1 MKFYSNIYKANKE
14 NLAKASKL
22 IKSGAVI
29 AIPTETVYG
38 LAGNAYRNDSV
49 KKIYALKNR
58 PRNNPLIV
66 HFPSLAA
73 MQREVVI
80 NDQLIILAKH
90 FSPGPL
96 TYILP
101 LKKGSKISKLVL
113 NSKKQIACR
122 IPNNKT
128 FLSVLKQSGVPIAA
142 PSANLSNQ
150 VSTTRAIDVHKE
162 FGNKL
167 PLILHSKKINI
178 GLESTVISLGSTINI
193 LRPGAITAEMI
204 SKVLNKRVFEK
215 KHKGDVVAPG
225 QFQKHYSPGIPVY
238 LNKTRAKKD
247 GALLVFGKH
256 KIAKNIFFLSKQ
268 SSLQEA
274 ASNLYVYLRKAKELG
289 YNSVSITKIPN
300 KGIGKAINNRLIR
313 ASR

>member
-1 MKFYSNIYKANKE
+1 MKFYSNIYKPNKE

-38 LAGNAYRNDSV
+38 LAGNAYRNDAI
-49 KKIYALKNR
+49 KKIYSLKNR
-58 PRNNPLIV
+58 PKNNPLIV

-80 NDQLIILAKH
+80 NDQLIKLAKH

-96 TYILP
+96 TYILS

-150 VSTTRAIDVHKE
+150 VSTTRAIDVQKE
-162 FGNKL
+162 FGDKL
-167 PLILHSKKINI
+167 PLILHSKKTSI

-193 LRPGAITAEMI
+193 LRPGAITAQMI

-225 QFQKHYSPGIPVY
+225 QFKKHYSPGIPVY
-238 LNKTRAKKD
+238 LNKTKAKKD
-247 GALLVFGKH
+247 GALLVFGKY
-256 KIAKNIFFLSKQ
+256 KPAKNIFFLSKQ

-274 ASNLYVYLRKAKELG
+274 ASNLYVYLRKIKELG
-289 YNSVSITKIPN
+289 YSSVSITKIPN
-300 KGIGKAINNRLIR
+300 KGIGKAINDRLTR
-313 ASR
+313 ASK

>member
-300 KGIGKAINNRLIR
+300 KGIGKAINDRLIR